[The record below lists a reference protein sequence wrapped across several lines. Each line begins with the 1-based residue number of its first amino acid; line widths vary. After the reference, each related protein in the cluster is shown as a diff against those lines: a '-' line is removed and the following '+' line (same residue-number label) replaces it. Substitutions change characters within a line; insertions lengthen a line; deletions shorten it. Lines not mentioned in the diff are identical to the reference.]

1 MSRHFRLSIGVT
13 AIVAGCVSQALGQI
27 APPPGQRLIATYA
40 GVLPCADCQGI
51 KTELRLYAKSEGDLS
66 DARFTLE
73 ETYLGTRGGDRTIK
87 FNGSWATR
95 HGTTTDPEAIVY
107 QINSGDP
114 SGTRY
119 FLQVNANEIKLLDRQ
134 QREIKSYM
142 NYSLKR
148 MDGRM
153 VGGYSSAETS
163 DAGVKGAAQ
172 FAVGEQSTKTGRS
185 LELVRI
191 VRAERQVVAGLNYR
205 LCLEVTEA
213 GARQQ
218 ALAVVYRN
226 PAQQLSLTSWQPGA
240 CE

>member
-1 MSRHFRLSIGVT
+1 MSRRFRLSIGVT
-13 AIVAGCVSQALGQI
+13 AIVTGCVSQTLGQV
-27 APPPGQRLIATYA
+27 APPAGQRLIATYA

-73 ETYLGTRGGDRTIK
+73 ETYLGTSGGDRTIG
-87 FNGSWATR
+87 FSGSWAMQ
-95 HGTTTDPEAIVY
+95 HGTTADPKAIVY

-134 QREIKSYM
+134 QREIKSNM
-142 NYSLKR
+142 SSSLKR

-163 DAGVKGAAQ
+163 DAGVKSAAQ

-185 LELVRI
+185 LELIRI

-205 LCLEVTEA
+205 ICLEVTEA

-218 ALAVVYRN
+218 VLAIVYRN